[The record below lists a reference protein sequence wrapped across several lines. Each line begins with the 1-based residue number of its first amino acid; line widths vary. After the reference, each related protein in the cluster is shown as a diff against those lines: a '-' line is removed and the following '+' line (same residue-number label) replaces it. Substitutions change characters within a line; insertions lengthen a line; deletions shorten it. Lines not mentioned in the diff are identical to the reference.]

1 MNTIWKFKHREALAF
16 LIVSLMYKATVSLT
30 KFNYPKECISIHNL
44 PREILEQLKERQLT
58 ELLMYISKREG
69 LIYSSL
75 KGMSPG
81 NNFQGDSPVSESEHL
96 KDTFSDFLV

>member
-1 MNTIWKFKHREALAF
+1 MEIQTQRGFGFLDCQPDVQSYCLA
-16 LIVSLMYKATVSLT
+16 